1 MEVNKW
7 VNKKERKEVLVV
19 GGGNVSMDVAITA
32 KRLGAASVTL
42 ACLEQR
48 DEMPASAE
56 EVARAE
62 EEGVKIINGF
72 GVKRALYEGERLTGM
87 ELKKCVALRDETGRF
102 NPSYD
107 EGETLTLEA
116 DSVLMAAGQRVD
128 LSFIEEKYELAKNR
142 GLIKVEAET
151 QRTSRPNVFAG
162 GDMTTGPTTVIKAIR
177 SGRNAAEAI
186 NAELGLALP
195 EKDTQHGFIRFAE
208 GCAAMK
214 EAVKDRQLSAAER
227 ALDRE
232 DSFTLSEGE
241 GCREAERCMNCGCYS
256 VNASDLSPVMVALGA
271 ELVTN
276 RRRIAAESFFTT
288 ELKAYD
294 LLEPGEVITEVVIPK
309 KPGYVTHYEKFRLR
323 DSIDF
328 AMASMASAYKLKD
341 GLIEDVSIVLG
352 AVAPVP
358 VRAKGAEELLRGAA
372 PTPELAKRAAEAAAA
387 GAFGIGHNDYK
398 VQEIKTFVER
408 LVLSMI

>member
-1 MEVNKW
+1 MGILRRGAWGRPVLGFDGEEFTEFGLQFLVEVNKW
-7 VNKKERKEVLVV
+7 VNKKEKEVLVV
-19 GGGNVSMDVAITA
+19 GGGNVSWTWPSA

-48 DEMPASAE
+48 DEMRP
-56 EVARAE
+56 RPKGRPRRGR
-62 EEGVKIINGF
+62 GVKIINGF

-232 DSFTLSEGE
+232 DSFT
-241 GCREAERCMNCGCYS
+241 
-256 VNASDLSPVMVALGA
+256 SPRGGDAARRALH
-271 ELVTN
+271 EL
-276 RRRIAAESFFTT
+276 R
-288 ELKAYD
+288 
-294 LLEPGEVITEVVIPK
+294 LL
-309 KPGYVTHYEKFRLR
+309 FRQRLR
-323 DSIDF
+323 
-328 AMASMASAYKLKD
+328 
-341 GLIEDVSIVLG
+341 
-352 AVAPVP
+352 P
-358 VRAKGAEELLRGAA
+358 RR
-372 PTPELAKRAAEAAAA
+372 
-387 GAFGIGHNDYK
+387 
-398 VQEIKTFVER
+398 
-408 LVLSMI
+408 